1 MKHILVTTDFSKES
15 SSAFDYV
22 KDLIALH
29 KDENIRCT
37 VLTILEDLSTGSA
50 QFQLALAVL
59 DSHGIRDELHQQS
72 KDNLERLIEKNFE
85 GLNVEKALIRAKQA
99 VHLEILEYARTN
111 DVDLIAIATHGRSG
125 VAHLVLGS
133 VSERLIRNTDIPVLV
148 IPVDKTSPAERSAE
162 D

>member
-22 KDLIALH
+22 KGLLALH
-29 KDENIRCT
+29 EEGSVRCT
-37 VLTILEDLSTGSA
+37 VLTILEDMSTGSA

-59 DSHGIRDELHQQS
+59 DSHGIRDELQKQS
-72 KDNLERLIEKNFE
+72 EENLDRLIEKNFKD
-85 GLNVEKALIRAKQA
+85 VKVDKALVRAKQA
-99 VHLEILEYARTN
+99 VHLEILEYARAN

-133 VSERLIRNTDIPVLV
+133 VSERLIRNSNIPVLV
-148 IPVDKTSPAERSAE
+148 IPVDKSAKEE
-162 D
+162 DS

>member
-22 KDLIALH
+22 KELISLH
-29 KDENIRCT
+29 EEDSVRCT
-37 VLTILEDLSTGSA
+37 VLTILEDMSTGSA

-59 DSHGIRDELHQQS
+59 DSHGIRDELQKQS
-72 KDNLERLIEKNFE
+72 EENLDRLIEKNFKDVK
-85 GLNVEKALIRAKQA
+85 VEKALIRAKQA
-99 VHLEILEYARTN
+99 VHLEILEYAKSN

-133 VSERLIRNTDIPVLV
+133 VSERLIRNSSIPVLV
-148 IPVDKTSPAERSAE
+148 IPVDNTKNEEES
-162 D
+162 